1 MEKLKNKQVTCI
13 LKLHYFQAD
22 KTIVQQLIFWVSRYK
37 LIDDMGP
44 LLWSFL

>member
-22 KTIVQQLIFWVSRYK
+22 KTIVQQLIFWVSR
-37 LIDDMGP
+37 
-44 LLWSFL
+44 